1 MPFSFIRDQV
11 ISQPRD
17 VVESNLSRYQPL
29 NYNRFRWWRSHTDN
43 ITPLG
48 KRAHLR
54 DRIING
60 DFNESTYFWQAQ
72 LALHNAKDKVDL
84 NKHNHSD
91 QLEILS
97 VDLARYKRLM
107 EDYEKEETAR
117 LEALYDA
124 FTSHFQMNREELEN
138 ELCEWSMD
146 LLSYYNYCNET
157 KRTTPYANRKSRR
170 GRPRKN
176 SVG

>member
-1 MPFSFIRDQV
+1 MPFSFIRESVLKHD
-11 ISQPRD
+11 RD
-17 VVESNLSRYQPL
+17 VVESILSRYQPL
-29 NYNRFRWWRSHTDN
+29 NYNRFRWWRTHTDN

-84 NKHNHSD
+84 NRHDYAD

-107 EDYEKEETAR
+107 EDHEKEENGR

-124 FTSHFQMNREELEN
+124 FTSHFQMTREELEN
-138 ELCEWSMD
+138 ELCEWNMD
-146 LLSYYNYCNET
+146 LLSYYNYCNEF

-176 SVG
+176 SVE

>member
-1 MPFSFIRDQV
+1 MPFSFIRETVLKHD
-11 ISQPRD
+11 RD
-17 VVESNLSRYQPL
+17 TVESILSRYQPL
-29 NYNRFRWWRSHTDN
+29 NYNRFRWWRTHTDN

-48 KRAHLR
+48 KRAPLK

-84 NKHNHSD
+84 SKHNHSD
-91 QLEILS
+91 QLEILA

-107 EDYEKEETAR
+107 EDHEKEEGGR
-117 LEALYDA
+117 LEDLYDA
-124 FTSHFQMNREELEN
+124 FTAHFQITRQELID
-138 ELCEWSMD
+138 ELCEWNMD
-146 LLSYYNYCNET
+146 LLSYYNYCNEF

-170 GRPRKN
+170 GRPKKIK
-176 SVG
+176 V

>member
-1 MPFSFIRDQV
+1 MPFSFIRETVLKHD
-11 ISQPRD
+11 RD
-17 VVESNLSRYQPL
+17 TVESILSRYQPL
-29 NYNRFRWWRSHTDN
+29 NYNRFRWWRTHTDN

-84 NKHNHSD
+84 SKHNHSD
-91 QLEILS
+91 QLEILA

-107 EDYEKEETAR
+107 EDHEKEEGGR
-117 LEALYDA
+117 LEDLYEA
-124 FTSHFQMNREELEN
+124 FTSHFQITRQELID
-138 ELCEWSMD
+138 ELCEWNLD
-146 LLSYYNYCNET
+146 LLSYYNYCNEF

-170 GRPRKN
+170 GRPKKIK
-176 SVG
+176 

>member
-1 MPFSFIRDQV
+1 MPFSFIREQV

-17 VVESNLSRYQPL
+17 VVEANLARYQPL

-48 KRAHLR
+48 KRANLK
-54 DRIING
+54 DRIVNG
-60 DFNESTYFWQAQ
+60 DFN
-72 LALHNAKDKVDL
+72 
-84 NKHNHSD
+84 
-91 QLEILS
+91 
-97 VDLARYKRLM
+97 
-107 EDYEKEETAR
+107 
-117 LEALYDA
+117 EALYDA
-124 FTSHFQMNREELEN
+124 FTSHFQITREELEN
-138 ELCEWSMD
+138 ELCEWPGE

>member
-1 MPFSFIRDQV
+1 MPFSFIRETVLKHD
-11 ISQPRD
+11 RD
-17 VVESNLSRYQPL
+17 TVESVLARYQPL
-29 NYNRFRWWRSHTDN
+29 NYNRFFWWRTHTDN
-43 ITPLG
+43 IKPLG
-48 KRAHLR
+48 KRATLK

-72 LALHNAKDKVDL
+72 LALYNAKDKVNL
-84 NKHNHSD
+84 NTDDFQK
-91 QLEILS
+91 QLEMLA

-107 EDYEKEETAR
+107 EDHEKEETGR
-117 LEALYDA
+117 LEALFDA
-124 FTSHFQMNREELEN
+124 FTSHFQMTRKELED
-138 ELCEWSMD
+138 ELCEWNMD
-146 LLSYYNYCNET
+146 LLSYYNYCNEF

>member
-1 MPFSFIRDQV
+1 MPFSFIRETVLKHD
-11 ISQPRD
+11 RD
-17 VVESNLSRYQPL
+17 TIESILSRYQPL
-29 NYNRFRWWRSHTDN
+29 NYNRFRWWRTHTDN

-84 NKHNHSD
+84 SKHNHSD
-91 QLEILS
+91 QLEILA

-107 EDYEKEETAR
+107 EDHEKEEGGR
-117 LEALYDA
+117 LEDLYDA
-124 FTSHFQMNREELEN
+124 FTSHFQITRQELID
-138 ELCEWSMD
+138 ELCEWNLD
-146 LLSYYNYCNET
+146 LLSYYNYCNEF

-170 GRPRKN
+170 GRPKK
-176 SVG
+176 VK

>member
-1 MPFSFIRDQV
+1 MPFSFIRETVLKHD
-11 ISQPRD
+11 RD
-17 VVESNLSRYQPL
+17 TVESILSRYQPL
-29 NYNRFRWWRSHTDN
+29 NYNRFRWWRTHTDN

-84 NKHNHSD
+84 SKHNHSD
-91 QLEILS
+91 QLEILA

-107 EDYEKEETAR
+107 EDHEKEEGGR
-117 LEALYDA
+117 LEDLYDA
-124 FTSHFQMNREELEN
+124 FTSHFQITRQELID
-138 ELCEWSMD
+138 ELCEWNLD
-146 LLSYYNYCNET
+146 LLSYYNYCNEF

-170 GRPRKN
+170 GRPKK
-176 SVG
+176 VK

>member
-1 MPFSFIRDQV
+1 MPFSFIRETVLKHD
-11 ISQPRD
+11 RD
-17 VVESNLSRYQPL
+17 TVESILSRYQPL
-29 NYNRFRWWRSHTDN
+29 NYNRFRWWRTHTDN

-84 NKHNHSD
+84 RKHNHSD
-91 QLEILS
+91 QLEILA

-107 EDYEKEETAR
+107 EDHEKEEGGR
-117 LEALYDA
+117 LEDLYDA
-124 FTSHFQMNREELEN
+124 FTSHFQITRQELID
-138 ELCEWSMD
+138 ELCEWNLD
-146 LLSYYNYCNET
+146 LLSYYNYCNEF

-170 GRPRKN
+170 GRPKK
-176 SVG
+176 VK